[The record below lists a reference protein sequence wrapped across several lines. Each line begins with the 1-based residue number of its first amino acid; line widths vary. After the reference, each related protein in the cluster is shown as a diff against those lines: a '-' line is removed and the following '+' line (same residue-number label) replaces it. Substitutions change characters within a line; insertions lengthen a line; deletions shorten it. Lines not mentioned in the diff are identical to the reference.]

1 MKNIKIILTIL
12 LFISL
17 KSYSKG
23 VEANLVY
30 QELLAKEV
38 LFPEVTMRIIY
49 AQTKFGEYSVNN
61 NLFWFRNKEGYL
73 KFEKWEDCIEYY
85 KDWQNRKYLVHLDED
100 HSVDDEC
107 DYYHFLYSIRFC
119 SGNDYELKRE
129 KRFINKLKKLEM
141 PNYFYGLSKEKTV
154 NTLYTELIRQNI
166 YHPEITLKVMGMETA
181 FGKKARHNNLF
192 GFRKGKHYM
201 RFTDWQE
208 CIKYYKE
215 WQDKYYLSHLEKYH
229 KGSKC
234 DYYHFLYSIR
244 YLTGDKHQTK
254 SELNYLNKVKTIRLP
269 NLQLLPEFIEEEQIS
284 PIVSKPI

>member
-1 MKNIKIILTIL
+1 MKNIKIILAL
-12 LFISL
+12 LLLITV

-38 LFPEVTMRIIY
+38 LFPEVTMRLIY
-49 AQTKFGEYSVNN
+49 AQTKFGEYSVYN

-73 KFEKWEDCIEYY
+73 KFEKWEDCISYY
-85 KDWQNRKYLVHLDED
+85 KDWQNRKYLVHLDEE

-119 SGNDYELKRE
+119 SGSDTELKRE
-129 KRFINKLKKLEM
+129 KRFINKLKSIEM
-141 PNYFYGLSKEKTV
+141 PNYFYGKSKEKAV
-154 NTLYTELIRQNI
+154 NTLYSELIRQNVF
-166 YHPEITLKVMGMETA
+166 HPEITLKVMGMETA

-192 GFRKGKHYM
+192 GFRKGKRYM

-208 CIKYYKE
+208 CIKYYKY
-215 WQDKYYLSHLEKYH
+215 WQDKYYLAHIEKYH
-229 KGSKC
+229 KNNKC

-244 YLTGDKHQTK
+244 YLTGKKSETT
-254 SELNYLNKVKTIRLP
+254 SELNYLQKVKSIRLP
-269 NLQLLPEFIEEEQIS
+269 SLNILPEYIEEEQIS
-284 PIVSKPI
+284 PIISKPI